1 MMQKYE
7 TILYERRGRICYIT
21 LNRPEILNAVND
33 RLGQEVNEAY
43 HEFDADPEA
52 WVAILSGAGR
62 AFCSGADLRQRQLR
76 PREELEKMGSPA
88 DGGGRESALGE
99 MVNWKPVIAA
109 VHGYA
114 YGAGYGLA
122 VACDLIVAA
131 EGTKFQITE
140 VPRGLGAPQHWVSA
154 WFWSGSRLANEMALT
169 GRAVTAEE
177 MLTHGMV
184 NRVVPQADLMT
195 AAEQLA
201 EEILANPPLSVRA
214 NARMMRWFVR
224 QMQREAMLYGDA
236 LKLHLTEDFRESASA
251 FMEKRKPAFKGR

>member
-1 MMQKYE
+1 
-7 TILYERRGRICYIT
+7 
-21 LNRPEILNAVND
+21 
-33 RLGQEVNEAY
+33 
-43 HEFDADPEA
+43 
-52 WVAILSGAGR
+52 
-62 AFCSGADLRQRQLR
+62 
-76 PREELEKMGSPA
+76 
-88 DGGGRESALGE
+88 
-99 MVNWKPVIAA
+99 
-109 VHGYA
+109 
-114 YGAGYGLA
+114 
-122 VACDLIVAA
+122 
-131 EGTKFQITE
+131 
-140 VPRGLGAPQHWVSA
+140 
-154 WFWSGSRLANEMALT
+154 MALN
-169 GRAVTAEE
+169 GRAVTAEQ